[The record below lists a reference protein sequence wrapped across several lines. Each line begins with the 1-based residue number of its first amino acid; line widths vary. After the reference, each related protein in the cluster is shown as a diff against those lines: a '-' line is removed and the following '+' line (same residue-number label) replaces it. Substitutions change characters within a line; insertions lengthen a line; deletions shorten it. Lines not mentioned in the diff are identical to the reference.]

1 MFLVFKT
8 VSEPQLG
15 LVKRVGQ
22 YIDYI
27 VGWLDDSVKDL
38 VPIKHLNPTIIEDEN
53 VALAWKFAGNYSG
66 YVSVRVNTLMNDQLD
81 IVSSYEPSSVKKK
94 YYLTDEDIQNGATF
108 MKIVLRKMLDEVY
121 DKRLE
126 HLNLGVSTLELLSW
140 NTQFVEA
147 KNHLDSNDTNVPML
161 QSLAEQRNISIT
173 EMASKVIDAKIKFD
187 DKISELL
194 SKKQLIEKEIKECKD
209 MKELNVL
216 IHKRFGY
223 NMPVKQQQE
232 MGIEESSK
240 YDL

>member
-22 YIDYI
+22 YIEYI

-81 IVSSYEPSSVKKK
+81 IVSSDEPSHVKKK
-94 YYLTDEDIQNGATF
+94 YYLTNEDRENGTKF

-121 DKRLE
+121 DKRLD

-140 NTQFVEA
+140 STQFAEA
-147 KNHLDSNDTNVPML
+147 KHHLETNDTAVPML
-161 QSLAEQRNISIT
+161 QSLADQRNISLT
-173 EMASKVIDAKIKFD
+173 QMAIKVMDAKAKFD
-187 DKISELL
+187 DEITKLL

-209 MKELNVL
+209 MRDLNVL
-216 IHKRFGY
+216 IHNRFGY
-223 NMPVKQQQE
+223 NMPVKQQLE
-232 MGIEESSK
+232 LGIEESSK